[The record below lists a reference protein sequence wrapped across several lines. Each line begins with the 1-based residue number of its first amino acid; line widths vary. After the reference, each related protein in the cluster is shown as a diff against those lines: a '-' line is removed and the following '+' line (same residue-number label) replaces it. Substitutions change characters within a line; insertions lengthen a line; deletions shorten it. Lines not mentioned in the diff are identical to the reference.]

1 MQAEI
6 LPSGKRRCHWSA
18 EEKARIVAETLAA
31 GAKVAEVT
39 RKHGITPS
47 RIFAWRR
54 EARAKEHGEPAAP
67 GLVKVQVVAS
77 HPPVSHPSAPGG
89 GEGARAMIYNGGREV
104 LTLYFNASVDGHQR
118 IAAVD
123 AETVYD
129 AFEANEANSGD
140 EIDPD
145 NLPADF
151 ASWRIYTAHAYQ
163 CCAVTIYSP
172 KVGLKSHGN
181 F

>member
-1 MQAEI
+1 M
-6 LPSGKRRCHWSA
+6 
-18 EEKARIVAETLAA
+18 
-31 GAKVAEVT
+31 
-39 RKHGITPS
+39 
-47 RIFAWRR
+47 
-54 EARAKEHGEPAAP
+54 
-67 GLVKVQVVAS
+67 
-77 HPPVSHPSAPGG
+77 
-89 GEGARAMIYNGGREV
+89 

-145 NLPADF
+145 DLPGDF